1 MRVNLEA
8 DDCFPRHGGDYR
20 RIITAMKRIA
30 IVLLFIASSA
40 TAQNLDQMIDREMP
54 SLLTTYKQLHAAPEL
69 SMQEKNSSALV
80 ASRLKELGYE
90 VTYPVGQ
97 YTEPGATCYGVVAI
111 MRNGNGPTLLVRSD
125 MDALPVQEQTGLP
138 YASTVRAKSQTG
150 DDVPVMHA
158 CGHDIHMTSLMGTA
172 KMLAQMKSQWH
183 GTLMLIGQPAE
194 EVVKGAD
201 GMLRDHLYER
211 FPKPDYAIAFHDNAS
226 LPAGQVGYTPGY
238 LMASADSINV
248 TIRGLGGHGAS
259 PQSTKDPVVMAAQFI
274 NALQTIVSR
283 EDSPL
288 DPVVVTVGSI
298 HGGTKRNIIPDEVQL
313 LMTVRTYKPEVR
325 KRVAASIERIARGIA
340 MSAGVPEDRMPV
352 VELLAGE
359 SVDSTYNDPALTER
373 IASALTKGMGAAN
386 VIRIDPLMVSEDFGR
401 FGVDRKI
408 PICMLNVGAVDPA
421 KIASGQR
428 LPSLHSSGFA
438 PLPDPTLR
446 GAIKAMTLA
455 VLELL
460 H

>member
-1 MRVNLEA
+1 
-8 DDCFPRHGGDYR
+8 
-20 RIITAMKRIA
+20 
-30 IVLLFIASSA
+30 
-40 TAQNLDQMIDREMP
+40 MIDREIP

-111 MRNGNGPTLLVRSD
+111 MRNGSGPTLLVRSD
-125 MDALPVQEQTGLP
+125 MDALPVQEQTGLA

-158 CGHDIHMTSLMGTA
+158 CGHDIHMTSLLGTA
-172 KMLAQMKSQWH
+172 KMLAQLKSQWH
-183 GTLMLIGQPAE
+183 GTVMLIGQPAE
-194 EVVKGAD
+194 EVVKGAE

-325 KRVAASIERIARGIA
+325 KRVVASIERIARGIA
-340 MSAGVPEDRMPV
+340 ISAGVPDDRMPV

-359 SVDSTYNDPALTER
+359 SVDSTYNDPTLTER
-373 IASALTKGMGAAN
+373 IAAALTKGMGAPN

-455 VLELL
+455 VLEVL

>member
-1 MRVNLEA
+1 
-8 DDCFPRHGGDYR
+8 
-20 RIITAMKRIA
+20 MKRIA
-30 IVLLFIASSA
+30 IVLLLIATSA
-40 TAQNLDQMIDREMP
+40 AAQTLDQMIDREIP

-69 SMQEKNSSALV
+69 SMQEKNSSVLV

-97 YTEPGATCYGVVAI
+97 YTEAGATCYGVVAI

-158 CGHDIHMTSLMGTA
+158 CGHDIHMTSLLGTA

-325 KRVAASIERIARGIA
+325 KRVVASIERIAKGIA

-373 IASALTKGMGAAN
+373 IAGALTKGMSATN
-386 VIRIDPLMVSEDFGR
+386 VFRIDPLMVSEDFGR

>member
-1 MRVNLEA
+1 
-8 DDCFPRHGGDYR
+8 
-20 RIITAMKRIA
+20 MKRIA
-30 IVLLFIASSA
+30 ILLLLFLASSA
-40 TAQNLDQMIDREMP
+40 FSQSLDQLIDREMP

-111 MRNGNGPTLLVRSD
+111 MKNGNGPTLLVRSD

-138 YASTVRAKSQTG
+138 YASTVRAKSQSC

-158 CGHDIHMTSLMGTA
+158 CGHDVHMTTLLGTA
-172 KMLAQMKSQWH
+172 KMLAQLKSQWH

-194 EVVKGAD
+194 EVVKGAE
-201 GMLRDHLYER
+201 GMLRDRLYER
-211 FPKPDYAIAFHDNAS
+211 FPKPDFAIALHDNAS

-238 LMASADSINV
+238 LMASADSVNV

-274 NALQTIVSR
+274 TALQTIVSR

-325 KRVAASIERIARGIA
+325 KRVLASIERIARGIA
-340 MSAGVPEDRMPV
+340 MAAGVPEDRAPV
-352 VELLAGE
+352 IELLAGE
-359 SVDSTYNDPALTER
+359 SVDSTYNDPPTTER
-373 IASALTKGMGAAN
+373 IAAALTKGMGAAN

-408 PICMLNVGAVDPA
+408 PIVMLNVGAVDPA

-460 H
+460 R

>member
-1 MRVNLEA
+1 
-8 DDCFPRHGGDYR
+8 
-20 RIITAMKRIA
+20 MKRIA
-30 IVLLFIASSA
+30 LLSLFMA
-40 TAQNLDQMIDREMP
+40 TSGFAQSLDQRIDREIP
-54 SLLTTYKQLHAAPEL
+54 ALVTTYKQLHAAPEL

-80 ASRLKELGYE
+80 ASRLRELGYE

-97 YTEPGATCYGVVAI
+97 YLEPGATCYGVVAI
-111 MRNGNGPTLLVRSD
+111 MKNGAGPTVLVRSD

-138 YASTVRAKSQTG
+138 YASTVRMKSPSG

-158 CGHDIHMTSLMGTA
+158 CGHDIHMTTLLGTA
-172 KMLAQMKSQWH
+172 KMLAQLKSQWH

-211 FPKPDYAIAFHDNAS
+211 FPKPDFIIALHDNAVM
-226 LPAGQVGYTPGY
+226 PAGQIGYTPGY
-238 LMASADSINV
+238 FMASGDSVNV
-248 TIRGLGGHGAS
+248 TIRGMGGHGAS

-325 KRVAASIERIARGIA
+325 KRVLASIERIARGIA
-340 MSAGVPEDRMPV
+340 LAAGVPEDRAPV
-352 VELLAGE
+352 FELLTGE

-373 IASALTKGMGAAN
+373 LAAALTKGMGAEN
-386 VIRIDPLMVSEDFGR
+386 VVRIDPLMVSEDFGR
-401 FGVDRKI
+401 FGLDHKI
-408 PICMLNVGAVDPA
+408 PITMFNLGAVDPA

-428 LPSLHSSGFA
+428 LPSLHSSGFQ

-446 GAIKAMTLA
+446 GGIKAMTLA

>member
-1 MRVNLEA
+1 
-8 DDCFPRHGGDYR
+8 
-20 RIITAMKRIA
+20 MKRIA
-30 IVLLFIASSA
+30 IVLLLIASSA
-40 TAQNLDQMIDREMP
+40 AAQTLDQMIDREMP

-97 YTEPGATCYGVVAI
+97 YAEPGATCYGVVAI
-111 MRNGNGPTLLVRSD
+111 MRNGSGPTLLVRSD

-158 CGHDIHMTSLMGTA
+158 CGHDIHMTSLLGTA

-211 FPKPDYAIAFHDNAS
+211 FPKPDYAIAFHDNAT

-259 PQSTKDPVVMAAQFI
+259 PQTTKDPVVMAAQFI

-325 KRVAASIERIARGIA
+325 KRVVASIERIARGIA

-359 SVDSTYNDPALTER
+359 SVDSTYNDPPLTER
-373 IASALTKGMGAAN
+373 IAAALTKGMGAPN

-401 FGVDRKI
+401 FGIDRKI

-455 VLELL
+455 VLEVL

>member
-1 MRVNLEA
+1 
-8 DDCFPRHGGDYR
+8 
-20 RIITAMKRIA
+20 MKRIA
-30 IVLLFIASSA
+30 FLTLFIASA
-40 TAQNLDQMIDREMP
+40 AAAQSLDQMIDRGIP

-80 ASRLKELGYE
+80 ASRLRELGYE

-97 YTEPGATCYGVVAI
+97 YTEPGTTCYGVVAI
-111 MRNGNGPTLLVRSD
+111 MKNGSGPTVLVRSD

-138 YASTVRAKSQTG
+138 YASSVRTKSMAG

-158 CGHDIHMTSLMGTA
+158 CGHDIHMTTLLGTA
-172 KMLAQMKSQWH
+172 KMLTELKSQWH
-183 GTLMLIGQPAE
+183 GTVMLIGQPAE

-201 GMLRDHLYER
+201 GMLRDRLYER
-211 FPKPDYAIAFHDNAS
+211 FPRPDFIIALHDNS
-226 LPAGQVGYTPGY
+226 NLPAGQIGYTPGY
-238 LMASADSINV
+238 FMAGADSINV
-248 TIRGLGGHGAS
+248 TIRGMGGHGAA
-259 PQSTKDPVVMAAQFI
+259 PQATKDPVVMAAQFI
-274 NALQTIVSR
+274 TALQTIVSR

-313 LMTVRTYKPEVR
+313 QMTVRTYKPEVR
-325 KRVAASIERIARGIA
+325 KRVLASIERIARGIA
-340 MSAGVPEDRMPV
+340 LTAGVPEERAPV
-352 VELLAGE
+352 FELLAGE
-359 SVDSTYNDPALTER
+359 SVASTYNDPVLTER
-373 IASALTKGMGAAN
+373 LAAAMTKGMGEAN

-401 FGVDRKI
+401 FGLDHKI
-408 PICMLNVGAVDPA
+408 PICMINVGGVDPE
-421 KIASGQR
+421 KIASGAR
-428 LPSLHSSGFA
+428 LPSLHSSGWA

-446 GAIKAMTLA
+446 GGIKAMTLA

>member
-1 MRVNLEA
+1 
-8 DDCFPRHGGDYR
+8 
-20 RIITAMKRIA
+20 MKRIA
-30 IVLLFIASSA
+30 IVLLLIATSA
-40 TAQNLDQMIDREMP
+40 AAQNLDQMIDREIP

-111 MRNGNGPTLLVRSD
+111 MRNGTGPTLLVRSD

-158 CGHDIHMTSLMGTA
+158 CGHDIHMTTLLGTA
-172 KMLAQMKSQWH
+172 KMLAQLKSQWH

-211 FPKPDYAIAFHDNAS
+211 FPKPDYAIAFHDNSS

-325 KRVAASIERIARGIA
+325 KRVVASIERIARGIGI
-340 MSAGVPEDRMPV
+340 SAGVPEDRMPV

-373 IASALTKGMGAAN
+373 IAAALTKGMGAPN

-421 KIASGQR
+421 KIASGQW